1 VAGDVRPGSLSGPH
15 RKEMS
20 GQPAARPESRP
31 RRTRDRAGGPSPR
44 ADYDRGVRARAL
56 ERRRR
61 ERHYRLRRRD
71 LLQDTVIAVLLAV
84 VMLTSTAGLGVV
96 AILLFATGAALIAMS
111 VAERTIR
118 RRARIRAR
126 GRGRSGGVARGRRA
140 GQARD

>member
-1 VAGDVRPGSLSGPH
+1 
-15 RKEMS
+15 
-20 GQPAARPESRP
+20 
-31 RRTRDRAGGPSPR
+31 
-44 ADYDRGVRARAL
+44 
-56 ERRRR
+56 
-61 ERHYRLRRRD
+61 